1 MTDPLTL
8 CLHAANPS
16 NLDQDDDEDQVQ
28 ETIQI
33 VQMLLE
39 KRLSMVEDPG
49 GLWSVLWARAV
60 SESLM
65 TGWSGKTSLPWRG
78 RIKTFAIS
86 GGVIVVWIG
95 GNEL

>member
-1 MTDPLTL
+1 MRQTQAILIEMTMKIKFRK
-8 CLHAANPS
+8 
-16 NLDQDDDEDQVQ
+16 QYK
-28 ETIQI
+28 

-65 TGWSGKTSLPWRG
+65 TGWSGKTAGSVETRENQNICNFWWCHCSLDWR
-78 RIKTFAIS
+78 
-86 GGVIVVWIG
+86 
-95 GNEL
+95 E

>member
-1 MTDPLTL
+1 MRQTQAILIEMTMKIKFRK
-8 CLHAANPS
+8 
-16 NLDQDDDEDQVQ
+16 QYK
-28 ETIQI
+28 